1 MKGRFAQI
9 LPPKVSDE
17 RMRLVAQAMLQVKGV
32 KVAQQGKR

>member
-9 LPPKVSDE
+9 LPLKVPDE
-17 RMRLVAQAMLQVKGV
+17 KTRLVARAMLQVKGV